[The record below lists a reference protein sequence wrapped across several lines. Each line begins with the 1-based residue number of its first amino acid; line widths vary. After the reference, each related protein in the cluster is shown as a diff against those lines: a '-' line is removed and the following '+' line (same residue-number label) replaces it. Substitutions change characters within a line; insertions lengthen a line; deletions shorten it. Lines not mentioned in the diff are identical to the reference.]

1 MEKEVDGI
9 KQHALKLA
17 WHMRGG
23 ATYDDIL
30 NMSTS
35 ERNSI
40 SKLIQDN
47 METTKKTN
55 IPFI

>member
-1 MEKEVDGI
+1 
-9 KQHALKLA
+9 
-17 WHMRGG
+17 MRGG